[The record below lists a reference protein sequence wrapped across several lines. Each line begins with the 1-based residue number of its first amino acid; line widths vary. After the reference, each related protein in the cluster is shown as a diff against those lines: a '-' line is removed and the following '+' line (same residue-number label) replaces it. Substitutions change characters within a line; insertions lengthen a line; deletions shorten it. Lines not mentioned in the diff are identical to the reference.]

1 MAGHTESDFEAAIE
15 ARLLAHGWRHG
26 SPTEYDLPLGLDP
39 VQLIGFVQETQPKSW
54 ANLAQRYGSAVVTK
68 VTKRIADEID
78 AHGVVHVLRRGVKD
92 SGQRIQLAFFRP
104 THGLTP
110 ELLENYAANRLLV
123 YRQLHHSE
131 SAPHQSLDLMLAV
144 NGIPVATAEL
154 KNQFTGQTVEH
165 AKAQYRD
172 PTQRNPADRIFAR
185 RALAHFAVDPDVVF
199 MTTKLDGPK
208 TVFLPFNQGSAGP
221 GRKGGKGNPV
231 NPKGH
236 RTAYL
241 WEQVWAPDSW
251 LDLLHRYVQEEVPKQ
266 GGRKILFPRYHQWEV
281 VERLTA
287 HAAVHGAGQNYLL
300 QHSAGSGKSNSIAW
314 LAHRLADLHSL
325 SDAATLAPGAKIG
338 TDELVFDKVVVI
350 TDRRV
355 LDAQLQATISG
366 FDHVQGLLQR
376 IDQDSQQLKAA
387 LADARTK
394 IIITTLQ
401 KFPVIAQDAAVVGKR
416 VAVIVDEAHSS
427 QSGDAAQSLKKV
439 LGGADPLAA
448 AEAEAAGAE
457 ASQGDDQDQLVS
469 TITSAVAAMAAPNPV
484 AESAGSRGRSP
495 NLSFFAFTATP
506 KGKTLQ
512 LFGTPRD
519 EAGTTVYG
527 PFHLYSMRQA
537 IEEGFILDVLANYV
551 TYKRYYRL
559 ANGLTSDDPEVE
571 KGKAA
576 VALARFVDL
585 HPSNLD
591 QRAEIIT
598 EHFRTVTAGKI
609 GGRAKAMV
617 VTGSRLHAVRYL
629 AAVQRYLYK
638 KQLTGIRAL
647 VAFSGSVLDPDV
659 PGDPVTE
666 SGLNGFPDTQTKQRF
681 HDEGQL
687 LIVAEKYQTGFD
699 EPLLHT
705 MYVDKLLEGVKAV
718 QTLSRLNRIHP
729 GKEDTF
735 VLDFRNTAEE
745 MRDQFAPFYE
755 TSWTEET
762 DPNLLYNLLT
772 RIENHH
778 VIDPEEQ
785 EKAVAAFLLGNSATH
800 ATVSAN
806 VDPAVLRAGNLAEHE
821 LTDLRDAL
829 KAFVR
834 AYAFLGQVMKF
845 TDTELESLYLYGKLL
860 LAKLKESPA
869 ESGTIDLG
877 DTALAFVGHKVGI
890 ETSGSNTPGES
901 SGEIES
907 FTGEGRGSS
916 VEEALMIRLSQL
928 IETFNSAHG
937 IDLSQAESLLIYVG
951 VPSHLSDDEDVQQR
965 AADNTEE
972 QFSLTVKK
980 DDIAGALF
988 QNQESSN
995 KLLKALLENEG
1006 FADAVQKII
1015 SSETWRAARRKHA
1028 ENAA

>member
-15 ARLLAHGWRHG
+15 AHLLAHGWRHG
-26 SPTEYDLPLGLDP
+26 SPTDYDVPLGLDP
-39 VQLIGFVQETQPKSW
+39 VQLIEFVQETQPKTW
-54 ANLAQRYGSAVVTK
+54 AKLAERHGSAVVPK
-68 VTKRIADEID
+68 VLKRIAEEIE
-78 AHGVVHVLRRGVKD
+78 AQGVVQVLRRGAKD

-104 THGLTP
+104 TSGLTP
-110 ELLENYAANRLLV
+110 ELQTQYAGNRLLV

-131 SAPHQSLDLMLAV
+131 SSPHQSLDLMLAV

-154 KNQFTGQTVEH
+154 KNHFTGQTVEH

-172 PTQRNPADRIFAR
+172 PKQRNPADRIFAR

-221 GRKGGKGNPV
+221 GQKGGKGNPV
-231 NPKGH
+231 NASGH

-241 WEQVWAPDSW
+241 WEQVWDRDTW

-266 GGRKILFPRYHQWEV
+266 GGRKVLFPRYHQWDV

-287 HAAVHGAGQNYLL
+287 HAAVHGSGHNYLL

-314 LAHRLADLHSL
+314 LAHRLADLHSP
-325 SDAATLAPGAKIG
+325 SDPTALTTSTGLG

-366 FDHVQGLLQR
+366 FEHVQGLLQR

-387 LADARTK
+387 LADTRTK

-427 QSGDAAQSLKKV
+427 QTGDAAQKLKKV
-439 LGGADPLAA
+439 LGASDPLAA
-448 AEAEAAGAE
+448 DPE
-457 ASQGDDQDQLVS
+457 SPDDQDLLVAAV
-469 TITSAVAAMAAPNPV
+469 SAVAQS
-484 AESAGSRGRSP
+484 AESRGRSA

-519 EAGTTVYG
+519 ETGTTAYD

-559 ANGLTSDDPEVE
+559 ANGLTSDDPEVD

-591 QRAEIIT
+591 QRAEIIV

-609 GGRAKAMV
+609 GGQGKAMV

-629 AAVQRYLYK
+629 AAVERYLQK
-638 KQLTGIRAL
+638 KQLTGIRAM
-647 VAFSGSVLDPDV
+647 VAFSGSLIDPDT

-666 SGLNGFPDTQTKQRF
+666 SGLNGFPETQTQQRF

-705 MYVDKLLEGVKAV
+705 MYVDKKLEGVKAV

-745 MRDQFAPFYE
+745 MREQFAPFYE
-755 TSWTEET
+755 SSWTEET
-762 DPNLLYNLLT
+762 DPNLLYNLQT
-772 RIENHH
+772 RIEDHH
-778 VIDPEEQ
+778 VIDKGEQ
-785 EKAVAAFLLGNSATH
+785 QAAVAAFLLGHDAAH
-800 ATVSAN
+800 AAVSAN
-806 VDPAVLRAGNLAEHE
+806 VDPAVVRAGNLPEHE
-821 LTDLRDAL
+821 LADLRDAL

-845 TDTELESLYLYGKLL
+845 TDGELESLYLYGKLL
-860 LAKLKESPA
+860 LAKLKDSPT
-869 ESGTIDLG
+869 ESGAIDLG
-877 DTALAFVGHKVGI
+877 DTALAFVGHKAGI
-890 ETSGSNTPGES
+890 ATSGSNTPGVS
-901 SGEIES
+901 SGEVETY
-907 FTGEGRGSS
+907 TGEGRGSS
-916 VEEALMIRLSQL
+916 IEEALMVKLSEL
-928 IETFNSAHG
+928 IQTFNATHG

-972 QFSLTVKK
+972 QFSLTIKK

-995 KLLKALLENEG
+995 KLLKALLENET
-1006 FADAVQKII
+1006 FADAIQKII
-1015 SSETWRAARRKHA
+1015 SHETWKAARRKHA
-1028 ENAA
+1028 EPAA